1 MDSQELANLKIMIRE
16 ADYPLFS
23 DEELDYYYN
32 ECGNDLRKTAY
43 RCLIIKSENTSLQVS
58 GLSTGNSSD
67 YFKRLAHQYKPNNSG
82 ILKGGV

>member
-1 MDSQELANLKIMIRE
+1 MDAQKLANLKIMIRE
-16 ADYPLFS
+16 ADYPFS

-32 ECGNDLRKTAY
+32 ECNNDLKKTAY
-43 RCLIIKSENTSLQVS
+43 RCLLIKSENTSLQVS

-67 YFKRLAHQYKPNNSG
+67 YFKRLAHQYKPSNSG